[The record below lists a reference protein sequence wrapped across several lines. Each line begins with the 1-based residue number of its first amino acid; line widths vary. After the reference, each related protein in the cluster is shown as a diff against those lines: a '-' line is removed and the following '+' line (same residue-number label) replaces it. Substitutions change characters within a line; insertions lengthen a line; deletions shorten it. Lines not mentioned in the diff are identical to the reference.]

1 LNREIYVYD
10 NLTKFL
16 EYIDNEIEKTER
28 RIEELKQRYS
38 NVEKRAQVMMNIEE
52 TFRNML
58 GVEIPA
64 MNEIDLM
71 GVKIVVGA
79 RAIDEVKVYRE
90 VLDSLNERLEALR
103 KAKKILEPLV
113 RSLKTGEIGVIV
125 ETLSG
130 IPERILLKES
140 IL

>member
-1 LNREIYVYD
+1 MNREIYVYD